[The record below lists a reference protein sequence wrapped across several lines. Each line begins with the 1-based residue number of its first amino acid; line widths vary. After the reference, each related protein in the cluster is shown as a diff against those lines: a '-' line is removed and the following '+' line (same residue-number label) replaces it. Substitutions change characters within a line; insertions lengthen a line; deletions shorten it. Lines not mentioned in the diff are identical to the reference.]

1 LPVLGL
7 PISFSSAT
15 KVVYQ
20 MLDKSSVPERETKH
34 AQDACPPGWPETQ
47 DSLASNAGLS
57 ILLVEGQ
64 QPPSLHVS
72 NNNSIC
78 RAFQS
83 SSRHKQLCD
92 PYCGKA
98 FDRAMKAEG
107 ATHYRCHAGLH
118 CFAMPV
124 EIGAQDELAVIGGRA
139 FLTTADYRVLAERLR
154 TGDLQDLLSSDLFKN
169 VIFAA
174 RQDLDDLAKR
184 ISIAARDYK
193 PDAHPVKPSRTV
205 REAAGQPD
213 VEPTAAT
220 TADVPA
226 PPLIEERVEEHT
238 EIYVAG
244 SALADVAF
252 QEACGKALKALSEKH
267 ALVSLALL
275 LRDQNTLVKF
285 YATGH
290 FESSAIRLELGK
302 DARLA
307 TSFNAEASILLSETP
322 SGYKPV
328 RTSTQQEKLN
338 QKKTVELFP
347 LMIGDEVKGALLV
360 RDATLDDARRV
371 AITEFCRDLALPLEV
386 LRLRFELD
394 QRARFADQ
402 LVRFTERINVTNP
415 AETYLS
421 ILRHSVELL
430 HAERGSLMLFDAS
443 SNELAM
449 KAAMGFAA
457 GVPEDLRLRL
467 GDGIS
472 GTVLQNGQPLVVR
485 DLEQSGHTPAPAE
498 RRYKTKSFISYP
510 IQVGGRKVGVLN
522 VTDKAGGGSYD
533 EIDLSLL
540 ETIAPQMALALDRA
554 EWHEKAEQF
563 QLMSITDPLTGLL
576 NRRYMEE
583 RLTEE
588 LKRSARHGYA
598 MSFMMLDIDDFKVYN
613 DRNGHQAGDLALEM
627 TAQCLK
633 SALRSADVASRY
645 GGEEFSILLPQTT
658 LDEAFAIAERIRRRV
673 QRTRFPHGKTQPLGA
688 VTISIGVSTFTPTL
702 DTPAAMIG
710 AADRALYSA
719 KSLGKNQVFP
729 HSSGDAQF
737 ESASSSSSDASKDA
751 K

>member
-1 LPVLGL
+1 
-7 PISFSSAT
+7 
-15 KVVYQ
+15 

-34 AQDACPPGWPETQ
+34 APDACPPGWPETQ
-47 DSLASNAGLS
+47 DSLASSAGLS

-83 SSRHKQLCD
+83 SSTHKRLCD

-98 FDRAMKAEG
+98 FERAMKAEG

-118 CFAMPV
+118 CFTMPV
-124 EIGAQDELAVIGGRA
+124 EIGESNELAVIGGRA
-139 FLTTADYRVLAERLR
+139 FLTTADYRMLAERLR

-184 ISIAARDYK
+184 VTIAAREYK
-193 PDAHPVKPSRTV
+193 QDAQAVKPSMTV
-205 REAAGQPD
+205 RAATGQPD
-213 VEPTAAT
+213 ATTPAAT
-220 TADVPA
+220 TTNVPE
-226 PPLIEERVEEHT
+226 PVVIEERLEEHT

-252 QEACGKALKALSEKH
+252 QEACGKALKALSEKQGL
-267 ALVSLALL
+267 ASLALL
-275 LRDQNTLVKF
+275 LRDQDTLIKF

-290 FESSAIRLELGK
+290 FQDIAIRVEMGK
-302 DARLA
+302 DARLLTTTVKA
-307 TSFNAEASILLSETP
+307 GSSIVLSETP
-322 SGYKPV
+322 TGYKPV
-328 RTSTQQEKLN
+328 RTASQQEKLN
-338 QKKTVELFP
+338 PKKIVELFP

-360 RDATLDDARRV
+360 RDDALDDARRR

-430 HAERGSLMLFDAS
+430 HAERGSLLLFDAS

-457 GVPEDLRLRL
+457 GVPDDLRLRL

-472 GTVLQNGQPLVVR
+472 GTVLQNGQALVVR
-485 DLEQSGHTPAPAE
+485 DLEQSGHTPAPAD

-576 NRRYMEE
+576 NRRYLEE

-729 HSSGDAQF
+729 HSGGDAQF
-737 ESASSSSSDASKDA
+737 EPASSSSSDAPKDT

>member
-1 LPVLGL
+1 M
-7 PISFSSAT
+7 T
-15 KVVYQ
+15 Q
-20 MLDKSSVPERETKH
+20 
-34 AQDACPPGWPETQ
+34 AQKPCPPGWAETQ
-47 DSLASNAGLS
+47 DALASAAGLS
-57 ILLVEGQ
+57 ILLVEGH

-83 SSRHKQLCD
+83 SSTHKHLCD
-92 PYCGKA
+92 PYCGVA
-98 FDRAMKAEG
+98 HERAMKTEA

-118 CFAMPV
+118 CFTMPV
-124 EIGAQDELAVIGGRA
+124 EIGKSGNLAAIGGRA
-139 FLTTADYRVLAERLR
+139 FLTTADYRALAERLR
-154 TGDLQDLLSSDLFKN
+154 TGDLQDLLSSDLFRN

-184 ISIAARDYK
+184 IAAAANEYQTEAQSSSSSKAVRGATAEK
-193 PDAHPVKPSRTV
+193 QQQQDASAHVAASLVEETKELVETYSGAGLSLNDSV
-205 REAAGQPD
+205 FREAFGNALRGF
-213 VEPTAAT
+213 VEKQ
-220 TADVPA
+220 
-226 PPLIEERVEEHT
+226 
-238 EIYVAG
+238 G
-244 SALADVAF
+244 LA
-252 QEACGKALKALSEKH
+252 SI
-267 ALVSLALL
+267 ALL
-275 LRDQNTLVKF
+275 LREQNRLVTF

-290 FESSAIRLELGK
+290 FQSVSINVELGPK

-307 TSFNAEASILLSETP
+307 LTARAGSSILLSETP
-322 SGYKPV
+322 TGFKPV
-328 RTSTQQEKLN
+328 RTAAQHEKLN
-338 QKKTVELFP
+338 PKKTAELFP
-347 LMIGDEVKGALLV
+347 LVVGDDVKGGVLV
-360 RDATLDDARRV
+360 RDASLNEEKRR
-371 AITEFCRDLALPLEV
+371 AIKDFCSDIAMPLEV
-386 LRLRFELD
+386 LRLRSELD
-394 QRARFADQ
+394 RRARSADQ
-402 LVRFTERINVTNP
+402 LIRFTELTNVTNP

-421 ILRHSVELL
+421 ILHHSVELL
-430 HAERGSLMLFDAS
+430 HAERGSLFLFDAD

-449 KAAMGFAA
+449 KAAMGFDA
-457 GVPEDLRLRL
+457 GAVRLRL

-472 GTVLQNGQPLVVR
+472 GAVLQNGLPLVVR
-485 DLEQSGHTPAPAE
+485 DLVQAGHTPAPAE

-510 IQVGGRKVGVLN
+510 ILIGGRKVGVLN

-540 ETIAPQMALALDRA
+540 ETIGPQMALALDRA

-588 LKRSARHGYA
+588 MKRSSRHGYA
-598 MSFMMLDIDDFKVYN
+598 MSFMMIDIDDFKAYN

-658 LDEAFAIAERIRRRV
+658 LDEASAIAERIRRRV
-673 QRTRFPHGKTQPLGA
+673 QRTRFPHGKAQPLSA
-688 VTISIGVSTFTPTL
+688 VTISIGISTLAPTL
-702 DTPAAMIG
+702 DTPAAIIG

-719 KSLGKNQVFP
+719 KSAGKNQIFP
-729 HSSGDAQF
+729 KPDAQS
-737 ESASSSSSDASKDA
+737 EIASSDAFKDT